1 MKPLLLLLPAL
12 CLISCA
18 SVPASA
24 PAPSY
29 SAGASETRQIRHTG
43 SMSMKSRSLKESSE
57 QSIALV
63 NSYRGILHN
72 SKLTEDDFSAT
83 FRVPSSSLKPVM
95 KELGQIGKVTHQR
108 VSQDDVTAEYR
119 DMQAEL
125 KNKIALRDRLRVLLK
140 KATKVSDALEI
151 EKQLAEVQTELD
163 QLSGQLNALKT
174 QVALSTLSLDIER
187 NRIPGPLG
195 LVTKGTGWFLGKL
208 VYLEH

>member
-1 MKPLLLLLPAL
+1 
-12 CLISCA
+12 
-18 SVPASA
+18 
-24 PAPSY
+24 
-29 SAGASETRQIRHTG
+29 
-43 SMSMKSRSLKESSE
+43 MKSRSLKESSE

-151 EKQLAEVQTELD
+151 EKELAEVQTELD

>member
-95 KELGQIGKVTHQR
+95 KE
-108 VSQDDVTAEYR
+108 
-119 DMQAEL
+119 
-125 KNKIALRDRLRVLLK
+125 
-140 KATKVSDALEI
+140 
-151 EKQLAEVQTELD
+151 
-163 QLSGQLNALKT
+163 
-174 QVALSTLSLDIER
+174 
-187 NRIPGPLG
+187 
-195 LVTKGTGWFLGKL
+195 
-208 VYLEH
+208 